1 MNKIKF
7 DYEAPEAE
15 VFEVRIEENILSG
28 EPIKPWEPD
37 DDPLE

>member
-1 MNKIKF
+1 MKKF
-7 DYEAPEAE
+7 FYEKPDSE

-37 DDPLE
+37 EDPLE